1 MTRIGARVLGI
12 DAGVSELTGLGR
24 LIVTPDFE
32 VVLFGEGDDADLVHD
47 LDRFTDR
54 VKEGATRQFR
64 IDDRSVHRGLVEG
77 LTVARMSEILTGN
90 ARTPVPRNVLQ
101 SIRGWA
107 QQAGLLL
114 LDADLV
120 VRGQDPELMARFA
133 RDAGVRPFVRATL
146 DSTTVKL
153 KGKTSRQ
160 RYRTLL
166 RDLGYLIELQ
176 GE

>member
-1 MTRIGARVLGI
+1 
-12 DAGVSELTGLGR
+12 E
-24 LIVTPDFE
+24 
-32 VVLFGEGDDADLVHD
+32 
-47 LDRFTDR
+47 R
-54 VKEGATRQFR
+54 VKDGVTRQFR

-77 LTVARMSEILTGN
+77 LTVSRMTEILTGN
-90 ARTPVPRNVLQ
+90 ARTPVPKNVLQ

-114 LDADLV
+114 LDTNLV
-120 VRGQDPELMARFA
+120 VRGQDPSLMARFA

-146 DSTTVKL
+146 DSTTIQL
-153 KGKTSRQ
+153 KSKTSRQ

-166 RDLGYLIELQ
+166 RDLGYLIELD